1 MKRIWGLTTL
11 FCVLAASAV
20 DYRLMNHGGVS
31 LGDGLD
37 FRVTAFPKNWTGES
51 PRRSG
56 YNSVDARLGMV
67 RWDLKKGETVCGIGS
82 TTLLPLAD
90 GRAHVRYAVTMKED
104 FPTEGL
110 VCALSF
116 PAEKLLGGT
125 YFDDRGRTNVFSTVN
140 TNLFVYQGYPKSLSI
155 EIPGLKRTLKFGF
168 DGATSVCIQN
178 DRKWSP
184 TFTMRISLRGG
195 GVLKAG
201 ETYERAFILEGEQPT
216 VSYAESYIVK
226 EGPDWIPLDYRKE
239 VVPGS
244 AADFSH
250 LPFRDGPAGKYG
262 WLKNEGGHFVF
273 EGKPGVPQRFWG
285 ANFCG
290 EGTCPSHADAHRII
304 ARFQRAGYNTM
315 RIHHYERTLTKGSPD
330 RLAFNPEMLDNFDY
344 FFAQAKAAGIYV
356 TTDLFVSRTINWR
369 DIGIDQDG
377 AVDMSLI
384 KGLFLVHEP
393 AFENWKAFA
402 KNLFTHVNPYTNLR
416 YADDPAMPFISLVN
430 EGVFAWRRGIFDQD
444 ATRAKWKTW
453 LAAKRAANPNYEPKA
468 PADCRGGSINNV
480 HAPGYRAFYDFM
492 SDCEAAFAVRARDY
506 LRSIG
511 VKAML
516 SDWNCGPFP
525 TMGALT
531 NTLDYV
537 DTHFYVDHPSF
548 LGQRWCLPVSMGN
561 SRPDRARNNLPLS
574 IRTVAR
580 DARMPFT
587 VSEWNFTAPNAYRGA
602 AGLVTGACAAQLDWD
617 ALWRFDYIGR
627 GADLDDGTTGLSY
640 FSVSADPFQ
649 VASDRAGVLLFM
661 RRELPVLTGEAAK
674 KYPMD
679 MAMEKGS
686 GRFKVVSA
694 ATAGGFA
701 HADDIISAGPLT
713 CRLKDSHATVWASA
727 VDAKPLKDSDR
738 ILLSHLT
745 DLKTDGIRFMNAD
758 CTVLQSMGSK
768 KLIVRRG
775 SAEIALALSEPAAY
789 EVWAL
794 ATNGARLENL
804 PTSVSE
810 GCLQFRADVL
820 GSDGKA
826 RFLYEIVRK

>member
-1 MKRIWGLTTL
+1 MKQVLLSVMLFGLLT
-11 FCVLAASAV
+11 AQAV

-37 FRVTAFPKNWTGES
+37 FRVSAFPKNWRGETPS
-51 PRRSG
+51 RAG
-56 YNSVDARLGMV
+56 YTAVDARSGRV
-67 RWDLKKGETVCGIGS
+67 RWDLKKGSTACGVGS
-82 TTLLPLAD
+82 TVLLPLAD
-90 GRAHVRYAVTMKED
+90 ARTYVRYAVTMKED
-104 FPTEGL
+104 FPSEGL
-110 VCALSF
+110 VCALSM

-125 YFDDRGRTNVFSTVN
+125 YSDDRGRTNVFSMAN
-140 TNLFVYQGYPKSLSI
+140 TNLFVYQGSPRNLTI
-155 EIPGLKRTLKFGF
+155 GIPGLKRTLKFGF
-168 DGATSVCIQN
+168 DGATPVCIQN

-184 TFTMRISLRGG
+184 TFTLRISLQGAG
-195 GVLKAG
+195 LLKAG
-201 ETYERAFILEGEQPT
+201 ETYERSFFLEGEKPT
-216 VSYAESYIVK
+216 VSYAESYVVK

-239 VVPGS
+239 VLPGS

-262 WLKNEGGHFVF
+262 WLKNAGGHFVF

-290 EGTCPSHADAHRII
+290 EGTCPSHADARRIV

-315 RIHHYERTLTKGSPD
+315 RIHHYERTLTRGAPD
-330 RLAFNPEMLDNFDY
+330 RLTFNPGMLDNFDF

-356 TTDLFVSRTINWR
+356 TTDLYVSRTVDWR
-369 DIGIDQDG
+369 DIGIDKDG
-377 AVDMSLI
+377 TVEMSLV

-402 KNLFTHVNPYTNLR
+402 KNLLTHVNPYTKMR
-416 YADDPAMPFISLVN
+416 YADDPALPFISLVN
-430 EGVFAWRRGIFDQD
+430 EGIFAWRRGIFDQD

-468 PADCRGGSINNV
+468 PADCLGGSVNDV
-480 HAPGYRAFYDFM
+480 RAPGYRAFYDFM
-492 SDCEAAFAVRARDY
+492 SDCEAQFAIRARDY

-525 TMGALT
+525 TLSALT

-537 DTHFYVDHPSF
+537 DTHFYVDHPTF
-548 LGQRWCLPVSMGN
+548 LGERWRLPVSMGN
-561 SRPDRARNNLPLS
+561 SRPDRARNNLPLG
-574 IRTVAR
+574 IRNAAR

-587 VSEWNFTAPNAYRGA
+587 VSEWNFTAPNACRGA
-602 AGLVTGACAAQLDWD
+602 AGLVTGACAARLDWD
-617 ALWRFDYIGR
+617 VLWRFDYIGR

-640 FSVSADPFQ
+640 FSVNADPFQ

-661 RRELPVLTGEAAK
+661 RRELPVLTGEEAK
-674 KYPMD
+674 TYPSD
-679 MAMEKGS
+679 MAMEKGT
-686 GRFKVVSA
+686 GRFRVVSS
-694 ATAGGFA
+694 ATAGGFGDA
-701 HADDIISAGPLT
+701 NDVISAGPLT
-713 CRLKDSHATVWASA
+713 CRLRDSHATVWASA
-727 VDAKPLKDSDR
+727 VDAKPLKHADR

-745 DLKTDGIRFMNAD
+745 DLKADDMRFLNAD

-768 KLIVRRG
+768 NLIVRRG
-775 SAEIALALSEPAAY
+775 AAEISLALADPPAY

-794 ATNGARLENL
+794 ATDGARLEKL
-804 PTSVSE
+804 PVSVAE
-810 GCLQFRADVL
+810 GRLCFRADVR
-820 GSDGKA
+820 GPDGKA